1 MEDLFENWSETKAT
15 LLDGLD
21 AQKQAIVGPLL
32 ENQKA
37 QMVAESAAGGAGV
50 TQAHDIAGFRKI
62 LIPMIRRIIPGSIA
76 TELVGV
82 QPMTGPVGLVYTLR
96 YRYSEAM
103 VTDGSRNPFG
113 DPNSIAPN
121 DEVFGNVSP
130 IRAFYSGSTGSDQ
143 VAGASGISHPGQ
155 HAGSSPGDLN
165 TAEPANIDG
174 TENVAGDGGRAWESS
189 LDAADV
195 AGHPD
200 NFDFGP
206 HSDPGSLAEGATNSN
221 GDRGA
226 GYFKDVAGSLYGG
239 SGSFLEGSGGRKMT
253 LDVVSQ
259 AVEAGSRKLQAGW
272 TIEAM
277 QDLNAQHGLDLESE
291 MTQALSAEIVQEI
304 DYEVITDLLALAG
317 TVATFDGAGD
327 GIYGGGGGGN
337 YAPAYVGDRLANLGV
352 VINRVANEI
361 ARKTRRGAGNFIVCS
376 PLMVSIL
383 QSAAKSVFA
392 PAVEGSFKGPNNTML
407 VGTLNGTIKVY
418 SYLWNQAGA
427 GVDLSRPGASPLSQ
441 ASDVMLI
448 GYKGG
453 NGETDAGYFYC
464 PYVPLMSSGVVV
476 NPVTFQPVVSL
487 MTRYGK
493 AIFVNAETSLGNSS
507 DYYGKVTTSNLDLR

>member
-1 MEDLFENWSETKAT
+1 MDELFENWSETKSA
-15 LLDGLD
+15 LLEGLD
-21 AQKQAIVGPLL
+21 AEKQAVVAPLL
-32 ENQKA
+32 ENQKNHLL
-37 QMVAESAAGGAGV
+37 AENAAGGAGV

-62 LIPMIRRIIPGSIA
+62 LIPMIRRIMPGTIA

-82 QPMTGPVGLVYTLR
+82 QPMSGPVGLVYSLR
-96 YRYSEAM
+96 YRYAEEVRGDAAR
-103 VTDGSRNPFG
+103 DPFSG
-113 DPNSIAPN
+113 PAGAEDIDPN
-121 DEVFGNVSP
+121 DEAFGNVSP
-130 IRAFYSGSTGSDQ
+130 IRQFYSGAVGTPPTGQ
-143 VAGASGISHPGQ
+143 LPGASGIG
-155 HAGSSPGDLN
+155 AGSEAPGDIPN
-165 TAEPANIDG
+165 DATGRAWPSAMDA
-174 TENVAGDGGRAWESS
+174 TDVAGDPGNGFE
-189 LDAADV
+189 
-195 AGHPD
+195 
-200 NFDFGP
+200 NYGP
-206 HSDPGSLAEGATNSN
+206 HSDPGSAGEIATNSG
-221 GDRGA
+221 GDRLA
-226 GYFKDVAGSLYGG
+226 NYFKDVAGTLRGG

-304 DYEVITDLLALAG
+304 DFEIISDLLALAG
-317 TVATFDGAGD
+317 TVETFDGAGA
-327 GIYGGGGGGN
+327 GTYGGGGAGN

-352 VINRVANEI
+352 LVNRVANEI
-361 ARKTRRGAGNFIVCS
+361 GRKTRRGVGNFMVVS
-376 PLMVSIL
+376 PLVVSIL

-427 GVDLSRPGASPLSQ
+427 GLDLGGGTDNTD
-441 ASDVMLI
+441 DVALI

-453 NGETDAGYFYC
+453 NGETDSGYFYC
-464 PYVPLMSSGVVV
+464 PYIPLMSSGVIVH
-476 NPVTFQPVVSL
+476 PTTFQPVVSL

-493 AIFVNAETSLGNSS
+493 GVFVNAETSLGNSS
-507 DYYGKVTTSNLDLR
+507 DYYGKINVQALDLV